1 MRRGL
6 PSVSDQVRPL
16 PPRVVE
22 FVARH
27 ITSLLQLEALL
38 LVFESGRRTRT
49 AEQLAAEM
57 YVPAGAMA
65 GWLDGFVTT
74 GFCERI
80 GDEYCMPDSEEVYS
94 LLLEVAD
101 CYVRR
106 RISVSRLVFGATARD
121 ARAAFSDAFR
131 IQKDR

>member
-1 MRRGL
+1 M
-6 PSVSDQVRPL
+6 SDPVRPL

-22 FVARH
+22 FVARN

-38 LVFESGRRTRT
+38 LVFEGGRRTRS

-65 GWLDGFVTT
+65 GWLDEFVAS
-74 GFCERI
+74 GFCERVD
-80 GDEYCMPDSEEVYS
+80 GDYRLPESEQVYE
-94 LLLEVAD
+94 LLSEVAE
-101 CYVRR
+101 CYLRR
-106 RISVSRLVFGATARD
+106 RISVSRLVFGASARD